1 MHLKIYSKK
10 YIPKTSG
17 EIAYCIKTTAKPLRS
32 RGFFYAQQLNN
43 NTMKKYRKLRNI
55 GIIAHVDAGKTT
67 TTERMLYYTGT
78 IHKPG
83 NIDDGNTVTDSDP
96 QEAKRGITISSSAI
110 SADWMY
116 QNDNYQVNII
126 DTPGHI
132 DFAIEVER
140 SLRILDGAV
149 ALFCAASGVEPQSE
163 TVWSQSDRYQIPKL
177 CFINKMD
184 RIGADFFKVVQD
196 IEREFNVTT
205 LVTQIPIGDGDD
217 FEGVIDL
224 IQEKALYWNIDDLG
238 HTWEE
243 KEIPEAYVQVAQEWR
258 TRLIETL
265 ASHEEAILE
274 QYLDDKEISH
284 LELLEAIRRMTIGLK
299 AVPILCGSS
308 FKYIGVQPLL
318 NAVAQFLPAPQD
330 LESVEG
336 TNLVTE
342 TKEQRARLDSEQLAA
357 FIFKVVTDN
366 YVGSLA
372 MVRIYAGSIEVGQS
386 ILNSK
391 TGAKN
396 RVSRILKIHA
406 DKYTEL
412 QEAHAGDIV
421 AIIGLKNAKTGDT
434 LTMMGDRFVLEA
446 IEVSDPVISIA
457 IEPKSKNDEKHF
469 GTAIAK
475 ILDEDPSLKMS
486 YDQQTGQ
493 TILLGMGELHLD
505 VRLEK
510 LRSEFGIAIN
520 KGNPKVSFRELLTE
534 TVQHTELLKR
544 QNGGTGQFAQIE
556 FTIGPRSDSEKGLE
570 FVDEIKGGAI
580 SKEFVKHVEKG
591 FLEAMKTGVIAGYP
605 LESMRVVLQDGKTH
619 EEDSHGLDFETV
631 AKFGFKQAA
640 AKAKPQLLEPIM
652 QAEIECPEEYL
663 GNITSNI
670 NKKRGMITEIKDH
683 GMKRKVRAEV
693 PLLETFGYI
702 SNVRTLT
709 SGRGSVSLTLL
720 KYQKVTTTILD
731 QIVC

>member
-10 YIPKTSG
+10 YIPKISG
-17 EIAYCIKTTAKPLRS
+17 EVIYCLKTTVKPFRV

-43 NTMKKYRKLRNI
+43 NRMKKYRKRRNI

-67 TTERMLYYTGT
+67 TTERILYYTGT
-78 IHKPG
+78 IHTPG

-110 SADWMY
+110 SAHWTY
-116 QNDNYQVNII
+116 QEDDYQINII

-184 RIGADFFKVVQD
+184 RVGADFFKVVHD

-224 IQEKALYWNIDDLG
+224 IQQKAMYWNATDFG

-243 KEIPEAYVQVAQEWR
+243 KEIPEASIATAQKWR
-258 TRLIETL
+258 TLLLETL
-265 ASHEEAILE
+265 ASHNESILE
-274 QYLDDKEISH
+274 QYLDDKEICASELIGTIRH
-284 LELLEAIRRMTIGLK
+284 LTIARK
-299 AVPILCGSS
+299 AVPVLCGSS
-308 FKYIGVQPLL
+308 YKYIGIQPLL
-318 NAVAQFLPAPQD
+318 NAVAQFLPAPED
-330 LESVEG
+330 ITYVEG
-336 TNLVTE
+336 INLVTN
-342 TKEQRARLDSEQLAA
+342 TSEQRARLDSEQLTA
-357 FIFKVVTDN
+357 FVFKVVTDK
-366 YVGSLA
+366 YVGNLA
-372 MVRIYAGSIEVGQS
+372 MARIYSGNITVGQS

-391 TGAKN
+391 TEVKS

-412 QEAHAGDIV
+412 NEASAGDIV
-421 AIIGLKNAKTGDT
+421 AVIGLKNVKTGDT
-434 LTMMGDRFVLEA
+434 LTLLNDRFVLEA

-457 IEPKSKNDEKHF
+457 IEPKSSHDEKHF

-475 ILDEDPSLKMS
+475 LLDEDPSLKMS

-493 TILLGMGELHLD
+493 TILLGMGELHLE

-520 KGNPKVSFRELLTE
+520 KGNPKVSFRELLTD
-534 TVQHTELLKR
+534 TVQHTEILKK
-544 QNGGTGQFAQIE
+544 QNGGNGQFAQIM
-556 FTIGPRSDSEKGLE
+556 FTIGPRLDTDKGLD
-570 FVDEIKGGAI
+570 FISEIKGGVI
-580 SKEFVKHVEKG
+580 SKEYIQSVEKG

-605 LESMRVVLQDGKTH
+605 LESMRVVLQDGKAH
-619 EEDSHGLDFETV
+619 EEDSNALDFETV
-631 AKFGFKQAA
+631 AKIAFKEAA
-640 AKAKPQLLEPIM
+640 ILAKPALLEPIM
-652 QAEIECPEEYL
+652 HAEIECPEEYL
-663 GNITSNI
+663 GNITSDI
-670 NKKRGMITEIKDH
+670 NRKRGMITGIKDH
-683 GMKRKVRAEV
+683 GIKRKVSAEV
-693 PLLETFGYI
+693 PLLQTFGYI

-709 SGRGSVSLTLL
+709 SGRGSVSLKLL
-720 KYQKVTTTILD
+720 KYQKVTATILD
-731 QIVC
+731 QIVS

>member
-1 MHLKIYSKK
+1 
-10 YIPKTSG
+10 
-17 EIAYCIKTTAKPLRS
+17 
-32 RGFFYAQQLNN
+32 
-43 NTMKKYRKLRNI
+43 MKKYRKLRNI

-96 QEAKRGITISSSAI
+96 QEATRGITISSSAI
-110 SADWMY
+110 SANWAY
-116 QNDNYQVNII
+116 QEHEYQINII

-163 TVWSQSDRYQIPKL
+163 TVWSQSDRYQIPKI

-184 RIGADFFKVVQD
+184 RIGADFYKVVQD

-205 LVTQIPIGDGDD
+205 LVTQLPIGDGDD

-224 IQEKALYWNIDDLG
+224 IKEKALYWNANDLG
-238 HTWEE
+238 HTWVE
-243 KEIPEAYVQVAQEWR
+243 KNIPEGYLSSVKEWR
-258 TRLIETL
+258 TTLLETI
-265 ASHEEAILE
+265 ASHDESILE
-274 QYLDDKEISH
+274 QYLDGAAICSS
-284 LELLEAIRRMTIGLK
+284 ELLESIRRITIARK
-299 AVPILCGSS
+299 AVPVLCGSS
-308 FKYIGVQPLL
+308 YKYIGVQPLL

-330 LESVEG
+330 LEYVEG
-336 TNLVTE
+336 INLITNE
-342 TKEQRARLDSEQLAA
+342 KEQRARLESEQFTA
-357 FIFKVVTDN
+357 FIFKVVTDK
-366 YVGSLA
+366 YVGNLA
-372 MVRIYAGSIEVGQS
+372 MARIYSGSIPAGQT
-386 ILNSK
+386 IINSK
-391 TGAKN
+391 TGIKN
-396 RVSRILKIHA
+396 RVSRILKVHA
-406 DKYTEL
+406 DTYTEL
-412 QEAHAGDIV
+412 QEANAGDIV
-421 AIIGLKNAKTGDT
+421 AFIGLKNVKTGDT
-434 LTMMGDRFVLEA
+434 LTMINDRFVLEA

-486 YDQQTGQ
+486 YDPQTGQ

-510 LRSEFGIAIN
+510 LRSDFGIAIN
-520 KGNPKVSFRELLTE
+520 KGNPKVSFRELLTT
-534 TVQHTELLKR
+534 TVQHTETLKK
-544 QNGGTGQFAQIE
+544 QNGGNGQFAQIM
-556 FTIGPRSDSEKGLE
+556 FTIGPRLDSEKGLD
-570 FVDEIKGGAI
+570 FVSEIKGGTI
-580 SKEFVKHVEKG
+580 TKEYIQCVKKG
-591 FLEAMKTGVIAGYP
+591 FTEAMKTGVIAGYP
-605 LESMRVVLQDGKTH
+605 IESMRVVLQDGKMH
-619 EEDSHGLDFETV
+619 EEDSNGLDFETV
-631 AKFGFKQAA
+631 ARIGFKQAA
-640 AKAKPQLLEPIM
+640 VLAKPQLLEPIM

-663 GNITSNI
+663 GNITSDI
-670 NKKRGMITEIKDH
+670 NKKRGMITEIQDN

-709 SGRGSVSLTLL
+709 SGRGSVALTLL
-720 KYQKVTTTILD
+720 KYQKVTATVLD
-731 QIVC
+731 QVVS

>member
-1 MHLKIYSKK
+1 
-10 YIPKTSG
+10 
-17 EIAYCIKTTAKPLRS
+17 
-32 RGFFYAQQLNN
+32 
-43 NTMKKYRKLRNI
+43 MKKYRKRRNI

-67 TTERMLYYTGT
+67 TTERILYYTGT
-78 IHKPG
+78 IHTPG

-110 SADWMY
+110 SANWSY
-116 QNDNYQVNII
+116 QEDDYQINII

-140 SLRILDGAV
+140 SLRILDGVV

-184 RIGADFFKVVQD
+184 RIGADFFKVVND

-217 FEGVIDL
+217 FEGIIDL
-224 IQEKALYWNIDDLG
+224 IQEKAMYWNANDLG

-243 KEIPEAYVQVAQEWR
+243 KEIPEVLVQTAQEWR
-258 TRLIETL
+258 TSLLETI
-265 ASHEEAILE
+265 ASHDESILE
-274 QYLDDKEISH
+274 QYLDDKDICTSEIIES
-284 LELLEAIRRMTIGLK
+284 IRRITIERK

-308 FKYIGVQPLL
+308 YKYIGIQPLL

-330 LESVEG
+330 IAHVEG
-336 TNLVTE
+336 INLVTNM
-342 TKEQRARLDSEQLAA
+342 KEQRARLDSEQLSA

-372 MVRIYAGSIEVGQS
+372 MARVYSGNIAVGQS

-391 TGAKN
+391 TGVKN

-412 QEAHAGDIV
+412 QEACAGDIV
-421 AIIGLKNAKTGDT
+421 ALIGLKKVKTGDT
-434 LTMMGDRFVLEA
+434 LTMLNDRFVLEA

-457 IEPKSKNDEKHF
+457 IEPKSSNDEKHF

-475 ILDEDPSLKMS
+475 LLDEDPSLKMS

-493 TILLGMGELHLD
+493 TILLGMGELHLE

-534 TVQHTELLKR
+534 TVQHSEILKK
-544 QNGGTGQFAQIE
+544 QNGGSGQFAQIM
-556 FTIGPRSDSEKGLE
+556 FTIGPRLDTDKGLD
-570 FVDEIKGGAI
+570 FVSEIKGGVI
-580 SKEFVKHVEKG
+580 SKEYIQSVKKG

-605 LESMRVVLQDGKTH
+605 LESMRIVLQDGKVH
-619 EEDSHGLDFETV
+619 EEDSNALDFETV
-631 AKFGFKQAA
+631 AKIGFKQAA
-640 AKAKPQLLEPIM
+640 ALAKPQLLEPIM

-663 GNITSNI
+663 GNITSDI
-670 NKKRGMITEIKDH
+670 NRKRGIITGIKDN
-683 GMKRKVRAEV
+683 GIKRKVSAEV
-693 PLLETFGYI
+693 PLLQTFGYI

-709 SGRGSVSLTLL
+709 SGRGSVSLKLL
-720 KYQKVTTTILD
+720 KYQKVTATVLD
-731 QIVC
+731 QIV